1 MPSPDGSIGG
11 RILIVPRFPPP
22 PREHVDNRLL
32 NFLNDHR
39 IPLEVCLR
47 SNLQTR
53 AVKSMASHPFRFY
66 LDLGL
71 RVTLNT
77 DNRLI
82 TDTTVTS
89 EYLLA
94 ANQWDLSADELGW
107 VMINGFKSA
116 FMPFRDK
123 KMLMR
128 RVVREY
134 EELVSGLPADK
145 PKSSKRKKRTAQ
157 HSA

>member
-1 MPSPDGSIGG
+1 
-11 RILIVPRFPPP
+11 
-22 PREHVDNRLL
+22 
-32 NFLNDHR
+32 
-39 IPLEVCLR
+39 
-47 SNLQTR
+47 
-53 AVKSMASHPFRFY
+53 MAAHPFRFY

-94 ANQWDLSADELGW
+94 AQQWDLSADELGW

-128 RVVREY
+128 RVIQEY
-134 EELVSGLPADK
+134 DQLVTSTLDK
-145 PKSSKRKKRTAQ
+145 PTKAKKTTTKDPCDPRTEEPRIGNPMIRGPKVLR
-157 HSA
+157 

>member
-1 MPSPDGSIGG
+1 
-11 RILIVPRFPPP
+11 
-22 PREHVDNRLL
+22 
-32 NFLNDHR
+32 
-39 IPLEVCLR
+39 
-47 SNLQTR
+47 
-53 AVKSMASHPFRFY
+53 MASHPFRFY

-82 TDTTVTS
+82 TDTTITS

-94 ANQWDLSADELGW
+94 AQQWDLSADELGW

-128 RVVREY
+128 RVIREY
-134 EELVSGLPADK
+134 ELLVEAEKKGAS
-145 PKSSKRKKRTAQ
+145 KSASRKKSVEQPNA
-157 HSA
+157 